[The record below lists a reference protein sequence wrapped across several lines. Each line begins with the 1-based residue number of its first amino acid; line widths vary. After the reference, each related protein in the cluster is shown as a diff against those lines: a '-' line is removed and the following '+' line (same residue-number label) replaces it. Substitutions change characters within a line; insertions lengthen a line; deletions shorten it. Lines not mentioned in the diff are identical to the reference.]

1 MSRSET
7 QDQWLDTILDQLRA
21 LDGVACEDAPDG
33 IIKLGISRNGGSRDI
48 SIDVRDSD
56 YRALKIRYG
65 AFRDVL
71 TGLGIEEGMTFVA
84 PPLPR
89 RPMTPPMRA
98 AREQHKN
105 VFEAWQDVWK
115 TLRKAEKALDV
126 EYEIAQMKDYY

>member
-33 IIKLGISRNGGSRDI
+33 IIKLGISRNGESRDI

-71 TGLGIEEGMTFVA
+71 TGLGIEEGMTA
-84 PPLPR
+84 STLHTR
-89 RPMTPPMRA
+89 QQRKRA
-98 AREQHKN
+98 TKEHVQQPAR
-105 VFEAWQDVWK
+105 
-115 TLRKAEKALDV
+115 
-126 EYEIAQMKDYY
+126 